1 MSVLSLFRFRAHSA
15 HFGDSRRFFRS
26 VCVMVFV
33 ALAAT
38 PFAQAQDAPQ
48 DGDYVVRI
56 NRLEAQIRQ
65 LSGQVEELQFA
76 NKKLEE
82 TLKKFVQDVEM
93 RFQDSKSQDSKSA
106 PASQPSKAAPVEQGS
121 QPLNLSS
128 TAKNAPAQPAT
139 NGTLA
144 AQAQNAKNTP
154 AQPAK
159 PADAK
164 TTLSDARSALA
175 SGDYEQAS
183 TLARSLVQSFPKD
196 PLVPDALILSGDAD
210 YRLKRYPEAA
220 QNYLNVAKTYASS
233 KQAPLAFAKLGDA
246 LVSMGQKAQACAT
259 FGEFGKRFPDADAA
273 LKARVEKA
281 QKGAGC

>member
-1 MSVLSLFRFRAHSA
+1 MLARFVMFARLFRSICVVFFMTLTASA
-15 HFGDSRRFFRS
+15 Y
-26 VCVMVFV
+26 
-33 ALAAT
+33 
-38 PFAQAQDAPQ
+38 AQDATQ

-76 NKKLEE
+76 NKKLEDS
-82 TLKKFVQDVEM
+82 LKKFEQDVEM
-93 RFQDSKSQDSKSA
+93 RFQDSKSQDSKVA
-106 PASQPSKAAPVEQGS
+106 PAPSTSKSSNTEQGS
-121 QPLNLSS
+121 APLNLSS
-128 TAKNAPAQPAT
+128 TAKNAPVAPAN

-144 AQAQNAKNTP
+144 AQAANAKNAP

-164 TTLSDARSALA
+164 STLADARSALA

-183 TLARSLVQSFPKD
+183 ALARSLVQSYPKD

-246 LVSMGQKAQACAT
+246 LVSMGQKPQACAT